1 MKITSSEDC
10 EVEFY
15 QFNSVRRQFHGG
27 RRALTVLYLCNCF
40 QYRAWHVIQSMEI
53 AREWTTAC
61 HCCTTRSAVFS
72 VRRNKNWPITLAPL
86 HQRDANRPNVVTV
99 EELNGARQITRPNTE
114 HKYTGASASGSV
126 YQTNAESSASF
137 TQSGRHPPIIIII
150 LLLKIEQVLCF
161 YKTEFLLI

>member
-1 MKITSSEDC
+1 MKW
-10 EVEFY
+10 
-15 QFNSVRRQFHGG
+15 NSTN
-27 RRALTVLYLCNCF
+27 LTVSAGNFMVDAGHWQFRTLQCNCF
-40 QYRAWHVIQSMEI
+40 RYRAWHVIQSMET

-61 HCCTTRSAVFS
+61 HCWTIRSAVFS
-72 VRRNKNWPITLAPL
+72 VRWNKNWPITLAPL

-114 HKYTGASASGSV
+114 HKYTGASASGSL

-150 LLLKIEQVLCF
+150 KN
-161 YKTEFLLI
+161 KTGFVFL